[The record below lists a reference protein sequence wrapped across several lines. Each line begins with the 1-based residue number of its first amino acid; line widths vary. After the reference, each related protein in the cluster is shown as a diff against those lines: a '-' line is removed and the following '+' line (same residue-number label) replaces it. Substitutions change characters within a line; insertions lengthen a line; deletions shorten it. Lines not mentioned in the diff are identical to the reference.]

1 MKYSYLLIGAAAVI
15 TLIGLYQLVFKWNSL
30 KERTCRSGID
40 KTFEWMISH
49 WGDTAVRIFY
59 GVLYL
64 IGLTVFTIALLGI
77 H

>member
-1 MKYSYLLIGAAAVI
+1 MKYSYLLMGAAAAI
-15 TLIGLYQLVFKWNSL
+15 TLIGFYQLVFKWNAL
-30 KERTCRSGID
+30 KERACRSGID

-59 GVLYL
+59 GVLYI
-64 IGLTVFTIALLGI
+64 IGLTVFAFALLVI

>member
-1 MKYSYLLIGAAAVI
+1 MKYTYLLIGVAVAI
-15 TLIGLYQLVFKWNSL
+15 TLFGLYQLIFRWDSL
-30 KERTCRSGID
+30 RERTYRYGID

-49 WGDTAVRIFY
+49 WGDTAVRILY

-64 IGLTVFTIALLGI
+64 IGLTVFTFALLGM

>member
-1 MKYSYLLIGAAAVI
+1 MKYSYLLIGAAAAI
-15 TLIGLYQLVFKWNSL
+15 TLIGLYQLVFKWDSL
-30 KERTCRSGID
+30 KERTYRSGID

-64 IGLTVFTIALLGI
+64 IGLTVFAFALLGM

>member
-15 TLIGLYQLVFKWNSL
+15 TIIGLYQLAFKWNSV
-30 KERTCRSGID
+30 KERNYRSGVD

-59 GVLYL
+59 GVLYI
-64 IGLTVFTIALLGI
+64 IGLTVFAFALLGI

>member
-1 MKYSYLLIGAAAVI
+1 MKYTYLLIGAAVAI
-15 TLIGLYQLVFKWNSL
+15 TLFGLYQLVFRWDSL
-30 KERTCRSGID
+30 KERTYRNGTD

>member
-1 MKYSYLLIGAAAVI
+1 MKYSYLLIGAEAAI
-15 TLIGLYQLVFKWNSL
+15 TLMGLYQLVFKWNSL
-30 KERTCRSGID
+30 KERTYRKGID

-49 WGDTAVRIFY
+49 WGDTTVRIFY

-64 IGLTVFTIALLGI
+64 IGLTVFAFALLGM